1 MHMNIL
7 DVAKHLIQV
16 ALTEQFRLPV
26 SVNFTLKEG
35 LMDVTMIR
43 QSTLSEF
50 MFEEMEA
57 PLWTDVIVNLSPR
70 ILSDPDTLTSI
81 YRSVY
86 EEVATAISRGRVWNA
101 IDV

>member
-35 LMDVTMIR
+35 LMDVTMMR

-57 PLWTDVIVNLSPR
+57 PLWTAVIVNLSPR

-86 EEVATAISRGRVWNA
+86 EEVAAAISRGRVWNA

>member
-35 LMDVTMIR
+35 LMDVTMMR

-86 EEVATAISRGRVWNA
+86 AEVATAISRGRVWNA

>member
-35 LMDVTMIR
+35 LMDVTMMR

-86 EEVATAISRGRVWNA
+86 AEVSTAISRGRVWNA

>member
-35 LMDVTMIR
+35 LMDVTMMR

-50 MFEEMEA
+50 MFEERDA

-101 IDV
+101 VDV

>member
-1 MHMNIL
+1 MNIL

-35 LMDVTMIR
+35 LMDVTMMR

-86 EEVATAISRGRVWNA
+86 AEVATAISRGRVWNA

>member
-35 LMDVTMIR
+35 LMDVTMMR

-86 EEVATAISRGRVWNA
+86 EEVAAAISRGRVWNA

>member
-7 DVAKHLIQV
+7 DVAKHLMQT

-26 SVNFTLKEG
+26 AVNFTLKEG
-35 LMDVTMIR
+35 LMDVTMMR

-57 PLWTDVIVNLSPR
+57 PLWTDAIVNLSPR
-70 ILSDPDTLTSI
+70 VVSDPDTLAGVYRGI
-81 YRSVY
+81 YD
-86 EEVATAISRGRVWNA
+86 EIEKALSRGRVWNA
-101 IDV
+101 ADV